1 MTELHPVFRKY
12 STQLWYI
19 LLSSAFFFFF
29 IVIYRPFD
37 MPQALEMGRDW
48 FIPNAA
54 LMMCIVLVTLFI
66 TRSIFYFLRNSLGR
80 NWWHFVGWTA
90 LEMVFLTYALALYL
104 FLVGGRSVPYFEQLA
119 ICLQYTFMILVFP
132 YFGITTI
139 CSLIGAS
146 TSAGSTKER
155 DVIRFADAN
164 RQVKIALQKEAIL
177 YIRADENFV
186 QIHYLDSGKVKRF
199 SLRSTMQALGPLME
213 QYGLFRCHRSYYVNL
228 SHIVAIRKD
237 AGDMISAELNVQGE
251 TIPVSRRLYHTLLER
266 I

>member
-1 MTELHPVFRKY
+1 MTEMPSIYRKY

-29 IVIYRPFD
+29 IVIYRPFE
-37 MPQALEMGRDW
+37 MPRDLDMGRDW
-48 FIPNAA
+48 FILNAT
-54 LMMCIVLVTLFI
+54 LMMCIVLVTLTI
-66 TRSIFYFLRNSLGR
+66 TRHIYYLLRNSLGK

-104 FLVGGRSVPYFEQLA
+104 YLMGGRSVPYFEQLA
-119 ICLQYTFMILVFP
+119 ICLQYSFMILLFP
-132 YFGITTI
+132 YFGITVI
-139 CSLIGAS
+139 CALVDGA
-146 TSAGSTKER
+146 TAAGTPER
-155 DVIRFADAN
+155 DIIRFTDAN
-164 RQVKIALQKEAIL
+164 RQVKIVLQKDAIL

-213 QYGLFRCHRSYYVNL
+213 QYGLYRCHRSYYVNL

-237 AGDMISAELNVQGE
+237 PGDMISAELNVEGE
-251 TIPVSRRLYHTLLER
+251 TIPVSRRLYHTLLEK